1 METIEKKH
9 TNKTINPQI
18 ENMLK
23 KVPEVTIFFWITK
36 LLTTG
41 MGEVFS
47 DYIVKTL
54 TPVIG
59 VAVALIVLILSLFL
73 QFKVR
78 KYIPSI
84 YWLVVVMISVFG
96 TVAADVVH
104 VGLGVPYVAST
115 LFFAVLLA
123 IIFAVWYR
131 KEKTLSIHSIYTKRR
146 EVLYWSV
153 VMGTFALGTAAG
165 DMTASTMHLGY
176 FSSGILFTI
185 LLAIPVIGKKFFKLN
200 EIFSFWFAY
209 IMTRPVGASFSDWS
223 SVSQKHGGLGFG
235 GGPVSL
241 VLSIII
247 IILVAYLSISK
258 KDVMKVSDNEESHST
273 IA

>member
-1 METIEKKH
+1 MESIEQKHINKK
-9 TNKTINPQI
+9 INPPI

-59 VAVALIVLILSLFL
+59 VAVALIVLILSLIL

-78 KYIPSI
+78 KYVPSI

-104 VGLGVPYVAST
+104 VGLGVPYVIST
-115 LFFAVLLA
+115 VFFAVSLA
-123 IIFAVWYR
+123 IIFMIWYKR
-131 KEKTLSIHSIYTKRR
+131 EKTLSIHSIYTRRR
-146 EVLYWSV
+146 EILYWSV

-176 FSSGILFTI
+176 FSSGILFTV
-185 LLAIPVIGKKFFKLN
+185 LLAIPVIGRKFFKLN

-235 GGPVSL
+235 GGPVTL

-247 IILVAYLSISK
+247 IILVGYLSFSK
-258 KDVMKVSDNEESHST
+258 KDVKNEQEDISQST

>member
-1 METIEKKH
+1 MESIEQKQTK
-9 TNKTINPQI
+9 NINPQLGM
-18 ENMLK
+18 MLK

-59 VAVALIVLILSLFL
+59 VAVAGIVLVISLIL
-73 QFKVR
+73 QFKAR
-78 KYIPSI
+78 KYVPSI

-115 LFFAVLLA
+115 IFFAAVLA
-123 IIFAVWYR
+123 IIFIIWYR
-131 KEKTLSIHSIYTKRR
+131 MEKTLSIHSIYTRRR
-146 EVLYWSV
+146 EILYWSV

-176 FSSGILFTI
+176 FSSGLLFTA

-235 GGPVSL
+235 GGAVSL
-241 VLSIII
+241 VLTIVIVA
-247 IILVAYLSISK
+247 LVGYLSVTK
-258 KDVMKVSDNEESHST
+258 KDVQDESDLVSSQTT